1 MNARLAG
8 LVLALLSLA
17 APARAETAA
26 ETARALVARYH
37 QDPAVID
44 RARDVLET
52 ALARDSQV
60 ETMIMLS
67 YVCFLQGDTRATT
80 AETKLAAYAR
90 GREVGQRA
98 IKLAPRNHD
107 AHVWYAIN
115 TGRWGQTKGVMRS
128 LFLLPT
134 VRQEIDTIFAL
145 NPRSVRG
152 HSLAGNVLLEIP
164 GFVGGDRAKA
174 EEHFRK
180 GLEVD
185 AHFTVL
191 RLDLARVHIL
201 NGRYAEAR
209 REIQRVLDEP
219 SPTIIA
225 DWTAKD
231 VPRARRMLESIRD
244 KT

>member
-1 MNARLAG
+1 MPARIVALMLAIM
-8 LVLALLSLA
+8 SLA
-17 APARAETAA
+17 APAPAETAV

-80 AETKLAAYAR
+80 AETKLAAYER

-98 IKLAPRNHD
+98 VELAPRNHD

-115 TGRWGQTKGVMRS
+115 TGRWGQTKGIMRS

-201 NGRYAEAR
+201 NSRYAEAR